1 MKGIM
6 ENKKGQIALVS
17 IMIGIFVFVLTII
30 FINPIAQTITEA
42 RSPTQLNCSSALI
55 SDGAKA
61 TCLIVDLILP
71 YFIAICLGVAGAWIS
86 AKML

>member
-1 MKGIM
+1 M
-6 ENKKGQIALVS
+6 A
-17 IMIGIFVFVLTII
+17 IMIGIFVFFLAMI
-30 FINPIAQTITEA
+30 FINPIAAVITEA
-42 RSPTQLNCSSALI
+42 RSADQLNCSSATI
-55 SDGAKA
+55 SDGSKA